1 MEIFEEKLKEVLTSK
16 FPGAE
21 LLLDEPFDGKHG
33 GYLVWD
39 GFSEEE
45 IIDRLTKVW
54 KTLRKRFRTKDLRK
68 ISFIFAMT
76 PEELLAMRE
85 RDRW

>member
-1 MEIFEEKLKEVLTSK
+1 MEAFEERLKKVLTSK

-21 LLLDEPFDGKHG
+21 LLLDEPFEGKHG

-39 GFSEEE
+39 GFGEEE
-45 IIDRLTKVW
+45 VIDRLTTVW
-54 KTLRKRFRTKDLRK
+54 KTLRKKFPAKDLRR

-76 PEELLAMRE
+76 PDELLALRE
-85 RDRW
+85 R